1 MAKKKAGKRKK
12 AAKRKAGKRK
22 AAKRKAGK
30 RKAAKP
36 SCKLVNV
43 CGKRR
48 RICRDKKGRIKS
60 NRPA

>member
-22 AAKRKAGK
+22 AGK
-30 RKAAKP
+30 RKSALP
-36 SCKLVNV
+36 SCKFVNV

>member
-22 AAKRKAGK
+22 GAKRI
-30 RKAAKP
+30 
-36 SCKLVNV
+36 CKLVNV

>member
-22 AAKRKAGK
+22 AAKRKSAL
-30 RKAAKP
+30 P